1 MNNFIFIIIILLLVL
16 CIILYKN
23 KKKKEH
29 FIADIYN
36 EPILKINVTDTKIPQ
51 INIYKNEQDT
61 SIKFDNLNKFDKSIL
76 IKSVDDFD
84 LIDKAP
90 YNLYY
95 TDVYTFNK
103 YYKDDYKA
111 VSLCTIPKSL
121 MFVSKSNIPDLTT
134 KYLRI
139 GYTNEID
146 KIIAK
151 NIIKSQTN
159 FLSINNYE
167 FILTNNVTE
176 DLFNLNNIDIFVYFN
191 TLSNPLFN
199 EIKTNDFNLVSY
211 NDVNKDLFEYY
222 FPFYRKKIYTIEKS
236 VDKNVIYNT
245 LQIDTI
251 IFTTKEVVD
260 FNKNYLKILEY
271 FDEYLKINY
280 YLQYFDFTKISKDW
294 SLGKQDNIKEL
305 IETFE
310 DGEKKDTGLLFI
322 ISETINSN
330 ERLNFQN
337 AEIVSN
343 DNIIIYRVTILNINN
358 IPINENDRFIFTYNI
373 GDFEVNKL
381 YYVSEIEDNSI
392 LIEDSKKI
400 ELNDEII
407 NIDSNYIKL
416 TDKTI
421 KKYSLEYGDS
431 VYVMKYGKGIII
443 KSGESDD
450 NDIDKDIYV
459 LLDEKKEVPLGGE
472 YVNINIRES
481 CVADQLIGGTGSD
494 IGLVDDIYQVDKKSN
509 EQIEDLYQVEQ
520 TFNEKNIREWDS
532 RCVENEECPFY
543 LKNKNYPNTRGGCI
557 NGYCEFPIGLKRIS
571 YTKYYDVIN
580 ENNYPRCEGCA
591 DTDNIFCCDEQGVD
605 NDNFKGPNYIFSRNK
620 DMVS

>member
-61 SIKFDNLNKFDKSIL
+61 SIKFDNLNRFDKSIL

-84 LIDKAP
+84 LIDRAP

-280 YLQYFDFTKISKDW
+280 YLQYFDF
-294 SLGKQDNIKEL
+294 
-305 IETFE
+305 
-310 DGEKKDTGLLFI
+310 
-322 ISETINSN
+322 
-330 ERLNFQN
+330 
-337 AEIVSN
+337 
-343 DNIIIYRVTILNINN
+343 Y
-358 IPINENDRFIFTYNI
+358 
-373 GDFEVNKL
+373 
-381 YYVSEIEDNSI
+381 
-392 LIEDSKKI
+392 
-400 ELNDEII
+400 
-407 NIDSNYIKL
+407 
-416 TDKTI
+416 
-421 KKYSLEYGDS
+421 
-431 VYVMKYGKGIII
+431 
-443 KSGESDD
+443 
-450 NDIDKDIYV
+450 
-459 LLDEKKEVPLGGE
+459 
-472 YVNINIRES
+472 
-481 CVADQLIGGTGSD
+481 
-494 IGLVDDIYQVDKKSN
+494 
-509 EQIEDLYQVEQ
+509 
-520 TFNEKNIREWDS
+520 
-532 RCVENEECPFY
+532 
-543 LKNKNYPNTRGGCI
+543 KNK
-557 NGYCEFPIGLKRIS
+557 
-571 YTKYYDVIN
+571 
-580 ENNYPRCEGCA
+580 
-591 DTDNIFCCDEQGVD
+591 
-605 NDNFKGPNYIFSRNK
+605 
-620 DMVS
+620 